1 MNLFVLICIL
11 PIIGAAYVSG
21 EWISFNRIFKCLVL
35 TSVKTVENPDTY
47 CGHPGVPEYGDV
59 RTPVS
64 SQSRRMNMQS
74 TFPPR
79 TQVLYECKE
88 KNRVL
93 RGESIR
99 WCGLDGRWTGTRPWC
114 GNDSP
119 SHFKSEDPS
128 LIPVQTAMNRLATWP
143 MGSPLSMT
151 AFVQASWNRLKVLP
165 TWKSTW
171 GQPIK
176 STTSTS
182 TSKVFGCWNKFR
194 ILMNSFN
201 FRYGHFI
208 GRWEGE
214 PCRCEGLRSFE
225 ESSSYFQHDLR
236 VFEAHWGRDSIE
248 LPN

>member
-79 TQVLYECKE
+79 TQVLYECKD

-99 WCGLDGRWTGTRPWC
+99 WCGIDGRWTVWC
-114 GNDSP
+114 VP
-119 SHFKSEDPS
+119 H
-128 LIPVQTAMNRLATWP
+128 
-143 MGSPLSMT
+143 
-151 AFVQASWNRLKVLP
+151 
-165 TWKSTW
+165 
-171 GQPIK
+171 
-176 STTSTS
+176 
-182 TSKVFGCWNKFR
+182 
-194 ILMNSFN
+194 
-201 FRYGHFI
+201 
-208 GRWEGE
+208 
-214 PCRCEGLRSFE
+214 
-225 ESSSYFQHDLR
+225 
-236 VFEAHWGRDSIE
+236 
-248 LPN
+248 